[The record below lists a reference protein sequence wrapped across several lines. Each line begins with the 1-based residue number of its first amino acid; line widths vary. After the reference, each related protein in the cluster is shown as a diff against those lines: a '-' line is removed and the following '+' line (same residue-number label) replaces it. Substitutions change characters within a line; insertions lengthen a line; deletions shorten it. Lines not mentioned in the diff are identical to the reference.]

1 MKYGLSKEVY
11 EKIKKV
17 IENNKKYKIV
27 LLSKITRHLL
37 HKPKPKGKIF
47 LNC

>member
-17 IENNKKYKIV
+17 IEDNNRVLNEIKI
-27 LLSKITRHLL
+27 LLERR
-37 HKPKPKGKIF
+37 
-47 LNC
+47 